1 MAQQLVQLKNEDIQ
15 KLEQE
20 VQNTMQK
27 VATTDAMHL
36 DTLMDEITKKA
47 RRRLSAQARRLRC
60 SKDRCRISCQANGL
74 R

>member
-20 VQNTMQK
+20 VQSTMQK

-36 DTLMDEITKKA
+36 DTLMDEITKKGQKTLE
-47 RRRLSAQARRLRC
+47 RSSQTLTMLET
-60 SKDRCRISCQANGL
+60 CRISCQANGL